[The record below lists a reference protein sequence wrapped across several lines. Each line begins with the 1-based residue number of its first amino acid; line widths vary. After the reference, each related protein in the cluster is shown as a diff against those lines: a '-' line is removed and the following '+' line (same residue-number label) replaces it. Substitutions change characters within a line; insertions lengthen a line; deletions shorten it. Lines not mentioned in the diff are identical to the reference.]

1 MLTSRNVFLGPLLAA
16 DPRRNGWGWVRTE
29 LLDEG
34 SPTMNWVLGD
44 VGEGRGGVARG
55 NGFGCGDGV
64 GEVFV
69 GFLDFSRPMS
79 SCTRSTV
86 KLIDSRPML
95 ISRL

>member
-1 MLTSRNVFLGPLLAA
+1 VLTSRNVFLGSLLAA

-29 LLDEG
+29 YPDEG
-34 SPTMNWVLGD
+34 SQTMKWVLGE
-44 VGEGRGGVARG
+44 VGGDRGGVARG
-55 NGFGCGDGV
+55 NGLGFGDRV
-64 GEVFV
+64 GGVFV
-69 GFLDFSRPMS
+69 GFLDFSLPMS